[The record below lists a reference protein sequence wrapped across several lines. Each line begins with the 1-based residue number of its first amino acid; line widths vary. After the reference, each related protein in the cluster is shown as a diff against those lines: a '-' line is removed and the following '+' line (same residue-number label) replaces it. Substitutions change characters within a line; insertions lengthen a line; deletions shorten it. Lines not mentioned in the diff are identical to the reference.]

1 MNPSGPGALLAK
13 YLGHPTGK
21 GSVNSSFSMAPW
33 CSGLTR
39 FPVKEEIVGSNPI
52 GVAIAKLSNGRTH
65 GSDPCSLGSNPS
77 FAATLNNFSDLK
89 NEDHWYVAQR

>member
-1 MNPSGPGALLAK
+1 MRCLPL
-13 YLGHPTGK
+13 
-21 GSVNSSFSMAPW
+21 APW

-77 FAATLNNFSDLK
+77 FAAIGPLINVLLASGMSTRQRK
-89 NEDHWYVAQR
+89 PAGADHWYVAQR